1 MVALSVDFVL
11 DFSCSTPLRHAG
23 RGSAVEER
31 VFEIKSQLMSAKYKW
46 KLLTR
51 PNTHTVTG
59 SHTHTRTLLQS
70 CGSLSMKQ
78 RKINKPNDV
87 KRQLA
92 GRTRT
97 NIHTDIT
104 LYNLYA
110 CVWGGCRHVQSLWR
124 QRPFNAKREKRKTT
138 KITTVDGGDDP
149 RKTLTHAIRV
159 SKRARETES
168 KS

>member
-1 MVALSVDFVL
+1 MVALSVAFVL

-51 PNTHTVTG
+51 PNTHTVTA
-59 SHTHTRTLLQS
+59 SHTHKRTHSQER
-70 CGSLSMKQ
+70 GSLSMKQ

-97 NIHTDIT
+97 NIHTYIHNFVQFVCVCVRGMQT
-104 LYNLYA
+104 RSVALASAPLQRQKGKAQNGKNYNSRWRRRPTQNVNA
-110 CVWGGCRHVQSLWR
+110 C
-124 QRPFNAKREKRKTT
+124 N
-138 KITTVDGGDDP
+138 
-149 RKTLTHAIRV
+149 
-159 SKRARETES
+159 
-168 KS
+168 KSE